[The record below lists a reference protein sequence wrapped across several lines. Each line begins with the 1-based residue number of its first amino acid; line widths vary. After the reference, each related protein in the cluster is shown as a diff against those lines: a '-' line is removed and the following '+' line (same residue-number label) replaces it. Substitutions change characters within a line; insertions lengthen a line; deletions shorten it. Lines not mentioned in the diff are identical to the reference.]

1 MQVNLLLTLPQ
12 SSMCTVLQQICTNL
26 GITHLFS
33 NRFVSAPMHYLHM
46 PSATAVIPMNE
57 DHFSSSNYAHEDQTS
72 TFDREDHVATLLA
85 AVPGIKTLG
94 ELIAIDP
101 QELSPGARIDYLAAL
116 ERQSSWLQAA
126 MQRAIVAVAG
136 ITEGKSDGPFT
147 GVDEAEREDVSS
159 ALRLSAGTAQMRID
173 VARTLVNHL
182 PNTCSALATG
192 ELSAAHATVIAKETA
207 AAIRDGLSEFAI
219 FSIEQKAIAHAEFHT
234 PSQVAQQVRSAIAK
248 FAPATFEEVVE
259 KARDCRRVSCYN
271 DIDGMSTVVAILPA
285 ADAQTVMK
293 AIEAFIIKG
302 SAAWE
307 ISNDL
312 NTSNSKT
319 SGSHS
324 TGSNTSGSHS
334 TGSNTSGSHSTGSNT
349 SGSNTSGSKNS
360 DSRSADMKRADAL
373 TAIAGF
379 ALAASSED
387 VALHRRPI
395 TVNVT
400 IDLPTLLGL
409 SENPGQ
415 LAGYG
420 AIPASVARA
429 LASDGKWKRFITDPQ
444 TGALLD
450 YGRETYQPPQALID
464 FLIARDRTCRFPGC
478 RRSAA
483 LSDLDHAQSW
493 EEGGT
498 TSLDNLGALCRR
510 HHLLKTHGGWGI
522 ESRADGSCTWTSP
535 LGKIYQTPA
544 RSIAESV

>member
-1 MQVNLLLTLPQ
+1 M
-12 SSMCTVLQQICTNL
+12 S
-26 GITHLFS
+26 
-33 NRFVSAPMHYLHM
+33 
-46 PSATAVIPMNE
+46 E
-57 DHFSSSNYAHEDQTS
+57 DHNSSSTHA
-72 TFDREDHVATLLA
+72 REDHPALTVSSGEDCVATLLA
-85 AVPGIKTLG
+85 AAPGIKTLG
-94 ELIAIDP
+94 GLIAIDP
-101 QELSPGARIDYLAAL
+101 QDLSPSSRIDYLAAL

-136 ITEGKSDGPFT
+136 ISEGKSDGPFT

-192 ELSAAHATVIAKETA
+192 ELSAAHATVIARETA

-219 FSIEQKAIAHAEFHT
+219 FSIEEKAIAHAEFHT
-234 PSQVAQQVRSAIAK
+234 PSQVALQVRNAIAK
-248 FAPATFEEVVE
+248 FAPTTFEEVVE
-259 KARDCRRVSCYN
+259 KARDSRRVSCYN
-271 DIDGMSTVVAILPA
+271 DVDGMSTVVAILPA
-285 ADAQTVMK
+285 EDAQTVMK

-302 SAAWE
+302 STVFN
-307 ISNDL
+307 ISGE
-312 NTSNSKT
+312 SPV
-319 SGSHS
+319 
-324 TGSNTSGSHS
+324 
-334 TGSNTSGSHSTGSNT
+334 
-349 SGSNTSGSKNS
+349 S
-360 DSRSADMKRADAL
+360 DTRSADMKRSDAL
-373 TAIAGF
+373 TSLAGF

-387 VALHRRPI
+387 VALRRRPI

>member
-1 MQVNLLLTLPQ
+1 
-12 SSMCTVLQQICTNL
+12 
-26 GITHLFS
+26 
-33 NRFVSAPMHYLHM
+33 M
-46 PSATAVIPMNE
+46 PSATAAIPKNQ
-57 DHFSSSNYAHEDQTS
+57 DHNSSSTHAREGHLALS
-72 TFDREDHVATLLA
+72 VSSREDCVATLLA
-85 AVPGIKTLG
+85 AAPGIKTLG
-94 ELIAIDP
+94 GLIAIDP
-101 QELSPGARIDYLAAL
+101 QDLSPAARIDYLAAL

-136 ITEGKSDGPFT
+136 ISEGKSEGPFT

-192 ELSAAHATVIAKETA
+192 ELSAAHATVIARETA

-219 FSIEQKAIAHAEFHT
+219 FSIEEKAIAHAEFHT

-248 FAPATFEEVVE
+248 FAPDTFEEVVE
-259 KARDCRRVSCYN
+259 KARDSRRVSCYN
-271 DIDGMSTVVAILPA
+271 DVDGMSTVVAILPA
-285 ADAQTVMK
+285 EDAQTVMK
-293 AIEAFIIKG
+293 AIEAFIVKG
-302 SAAWE
+302 SSVFK
-307 ISNDL
+307 ISDNSLTPDL
-312 NTSNSKT
+312 
-319 SGSHS
+319 
-324 TGSNTSGSHS
+324 SNTGAHNIDSCDKVG
-334 TGSNTSGSHSTGSNT
+334 
-349 SGSNTSGSKNS
+349 KNS
-360 DSRSADMKRADAL
+360 DTRSADSRNSDTRSADSRNSDTRSADSRNSDTRSTDMKRADAL
-373 TAIAGF
+373 TSLAGF
-379 ALAASSED
+379 ALAASSEE

-493 EEGGT
+493 EDGGT

-522 ESRADGSCTWTSP
+522 QSRADGSCTWTSP

>member
-1 MQVNLLLTLPQ
+1 
-12 SSMCTVLQQICTNL
+12 
-26 GITHLFS
+26 
-33 NRFVSAPMHYLHM
+33 
-46 PSATAVIPMNE
+46 
-57 DHFSSSNYAHEDQTS
+57 
-72 TFDREDHVATLLA
+72 
-85 AVPGIKTLG
+85 
-94 ELIAIDP
+94 
-101 QELSPGARIDYLAAL
+101 
-116 ERQSSWLQAA
+116 
-126 MQRAIVAVAG
+126 
-136 ITEGKSDGPFT
+136 
-147 GVDEAEREDVSS
+147 
-159 ALRLSAGTAQMRID
+159 
-173 VARTLVNHL
+173 
-182 PNTCSALATG
+182 
-192 ELSAAHATVIAKETA
+192 
-207 AAIRDGLSEFAI
+207 
-219 FSIEQKAIAHAEFHT
+219 
-234 PSQVAQQVRSAIAK
+234 VRSSIAK

-259 KARDCRRVSCYN
+259 KARDSRRVSCYN
-271 DIDGMSTVVAILPA
+271 DVDGMSTVVAILPA
-285 ADAQTVMK
+285 EDAQTVMK

-302 SAAWE
+302 STVFNIPGE
-307 ISNDL
+307 SPV
-312 NTSNSKT
+312 
-319 SGSHS
+319 
-324 TGSNTSGSHS
+324 
-334 TGSNTSGSHSTGSNT
+334 
-349 SGSNTSGSKNS
+349 S
-360 DSRSADMKRADAL
+360 DTRSADMKRADAL
-373 TAIAGF
+373 TSLAGF